1 MGNTQKKALVTGA
14 LGHTGTYL
22 VKSLVEKGWKVT
34 ATDLESSRRKQIMNK
49 ETIFS
54 DKLKYMSI
62 DLPGVTFIAADLTDK
77 ESLKALFT
85 PEIKDYDVIFHPASL
100 YDYFAELDILR
111 KINVEGL
118 RNLLDTIK
126 TTYGDNTKNIRFI
139 HWSTCGVYGQP
150 KYKKNEKGFPLPGDE
165 NAEYDPP
172 NNYSI
177 SKMEQEKVLLEF
189 ASKTGL
195 KYSIIRP
202 MPIYGPYQTYGMFH
216 IFYLAHKM
224 GNMPLPIIFPAKKK
238 LMMPMVHV
246 EDLANA
252 AIFIA
257 EKDEAIG
264 QAYNVGD
271 DNVTQQDWLEFIF
284 QELGINYTHVPIW
297 FPVYNLFAKLIL
309 WYEKKETK
317 KARKYGIR
325 PKVDV
330 PMIEYIVHQYY
341 FTNKKLRDLGFK
353 FKYDGNPYEGTRE
366 TIQWYINNGWFEHEK
381 FTILDER
388 WLSSSEIRKKEAI

>member
-1 MGNTQKKALVTGA
+1 MKNTRKALVTGA
-14 LGHTGTYL
+14 LGHTGTFL
-22 VKSLVEKGWKVT
+22 VKVLVDKGWTVV
-34 ATDLESSRRKQIMNK
+34 ATDLDSSRRKQIMNK
-49 ETIFS
+49 ETVFS
-54 DKLKYMSI
+54 NNLKYMNI
-62 DLPGVTFIAADLTDK
+62 DLPGVTFIAADLTIK

-85 PEIKDYDVIFHPASL
+85 EELRDYDVIFHPASL

-118 RNLLDTIK
+118 RNFLEIIEN
-126 TTYGDNTKNIRFI
+126 TYGEQTKNIRFI

-150 KYKKNEKGFPLPGDE
+150 KYKKNAKGFPLPADE
-165 NAEYDPP
+165 TEGYDPP

-177 SKMEQEKVLLEF
+177 SKMEQEKVLIDF
-189 ASKTGL
+189 SKRTGL

-202 MPIYGPYQTYGMFH
+202 EPIYGPFQTYGMFH
-216 IFYLAHKM
+216 IYYLAHKM
-224 GNMPLPIIFPAKKK
+224 GSMPLPIIYPAKKK

-246 EDLANA
+246 EDLVNA

-257 EKDEAIG
+257 DKEEAIG

-271 DNVTQQDWLEFIF
+271 DNITQQDWLEFVF
-284 QELGINYTHVPIW
+284 QELGINYTHIPLW
-297 FPVYNLFAKLIL
+297 FPIYKFFAKLIL

-317 KARKYGIR
+317 KARKYGLR

-341 FTNKKLRDLGFK
+341 FSNKKLRDLGFK
-353 FKYDGNPYEGTRE
+353 FKYNGDPYKGTRE
-366 TIQWYINNGWFEHEK
+366 TIQWYINQGWFEHEDFK
-381 FTILDER
+381 ILDER
-388 WLSSSEIRKKEAI
+388 WISKTDYERKEEI